1 MYWTFDLPAL
11 AHLVALLAA
20 ISAYPAELRLIDF
33 RADPEPHTNTHFTPR
48 HFESSTDW
56 SEHRNEIRRRVLTSA
71 GLWPMPRR
79 GPVRAV
85 PFGEVQ
91 RQGYTVERLFVE
103 TLPGFFVGAN
113 IYRPAGNSGG
123 RKPAVLVAHGHWKH
137 GRVEHNEA
145 YSVPALCA
153 LLAVNG
159 YVALAYDMVGYN
171 DTRQIPHKF
180 GDSDM
185 ERLWS
190 FGPLSLQ
197 LWNSLRMVDYLV
209 ARPDVDSS
217 RLAITGASGGGTQ
230 TYLLAAVDDRI
241 QISMPA
247 GMISA
252 HFQGDDP
259 CEMAPGLRVGT
270 NNVELAAAFAPRP
283 MLLLSSSRDWT
294 SQAPAVEFPAI
305 REIYGLLGWASHVES
320 VHVDADH
327 GYNSVQRHAA
337 VHFLGKHF
345 NMPAA
350 APEPTDIAEPDD
362 ELLIGPKAAASL
374 PGAVSRQG
382 VFRAWQR
389 LLSTRNASVAQNERK
404 ELLRHLTG
412 GEWPGKVLFVATR
425 GNGFLH
431 RDGADDIVPARL
443 LPGSAATPVLAV
455 HPSGMA
461 AAEKLQGAVAAR
473 NRGSQLLVIDLFG
486 TASAVPARK
495 GRYGDHL
502 VFHFSDD
509 ANRVQDILT
518 GLAWLA
524 RGGAKP
530 RLVCGEDAES
540 WCRLALAMAPLDLG
554 VDYEEPRRRQLF
566 IPGLAAAGYH
576 QPRD

>member
-1 MYWTFDLPAL
+1 MY
-11 AHLVALLAA
+11 AA
-20 ISAYPAELRLIDF
+20 DLRLIDF
-33 RADPEPHTNTHFTPR
+33 RADPEPHTDTHFTPR
-48 HFESSTDW
+48 RFESKSDW
-56 SEHRNEIRRRVLTSA
+56 STHRAEIRRRVLTSA

-79 GPVRAV
+79 GPVATR

-91 RQGYTVERLFVE
+91 RDGYIVERLFIE

-113 IYRPAGNSGG
+113 VYRPSGKSTA

-171 DTRQIPHKF
+171 DTRQVPHKF
-180 GDSDM
+180 GDSDE

-190 FGPLSLQ
+190 YGPLSLQ
-197 LWNSLRMVDYLV
+197 LWNSLRAADYLA
-209 ARPDVDSS
+209 ARPDVDPR

-230 TYLLAAVDDRI
+230 TYLLAAVENRI
-241 QISMPA
+241 RVSIPA
-247 GMISA
+247 GMVSA

-270 NNVELAAAFAPRP
+270 NNVEIAAAFAPRP

-294 SQAPAVEFPAI
+294 NQTPNVEFPAI
-305 REIYGLLGWASHVES
+305 REIYGLLGWASRVES
-320 VHVDADH
+320 VHVDAEH
-327 GYNSVQRHAA
+327 GYNAVQRHAA
-337 VHFLGKHF
+337 LHFLGKHF
-345 NMPAA
+345 NMASSV
-350 APEPTDIAEPDD
+350 PEPADITGPQLD
-362 ELLIGPKAAASL
+362 LLIGPKAAASL
-374 PGAVSRQG
+374 PGAVNRQG

-389 LLSTRNASVAQNERK
+389 LLTARNQAIPAAERTG
-404 ELLRHLTG
+404 LLRDLTG
-412 GEWPGKVLFVATR
+412 GHWPAKVLFVATR
-425 GNGFLH
+425 GTGFLH
-431 RDGADDIVPARL
+431 REDADDIVPARL
-443 LPGSAATPVLAV
+443 IPGSPATPVLAV
-455 HPSGMA
+455 HSAGMA
-461 AAEKLQGAVAAR
+461 AAEKLADAVAAR
-473 NRGSQLLVIDLFG
+473 NRGSQLLVLDLFG
-486 TASAVPARK
+486 TASAIPARK

-502 VFHFSDD
+502 VFHYADD

-530 RLVCGEDAES
+530 RLVCGEGAEA
-540 WCRLALAMAPLDLG
+540 WCRLAVALAPMELG
-554 VDYEEPRRRQLF
+554 VDYDEPRRRQLS
-566 IPGLAAAGYH
+566 IPGLAASGYL